1 MIDMFDT
8 IGTLYGACAK
18 GNLLDEKGVPI
29 RMNKML
35 LSDAIATCT
44 GAIAGTST
52 VTTFVESSAGV
63 AAGGKTGFTALVTAA
78 CFIVAMFLSP
88 VAKLIPSAATAT
100 ALIWVGVLMMTSVT
114 KVNWEDAGE
123 AIVAFLTFI
132 VMVLGYSISHGIG
145 IGIITY
151 ILVKLCTG
159 KVKEISIATWII
171 GVLFLATFLLT

>member
-1 MIDMFDT
+1 
-8 IGTLYGACAK
+8 
-18 GNLLDEKGVPI
+18 
-29 RMNKML
+29 
-35 LSDAIATCT
+35 
-44 GAIAGTST
+44 
-52 VTTFVESSAGV
+52 
-63 AAGGKTGFTALVTAA
+63 
-78 CFIVAMFLSP
+78 MFLSP
-88 VAKLIPSAATAT
+88 IAKLIPSAATAT